1 MTSTKP
7 AIAAATVRT
16 ARRSDAPALYELIR
30 HYSDQGIL
38 LPRSLEDLQKNIGNF
53 RIISVNGRILA
64 CATLRQYTA
73 DAGELRSLAVAPE
86 AHGTG
91 LGRRMV
97 EAVLAEAR
105 RRRFHM
111 VFAFTYA
118 VEFFTRVGF
127 EPVDRSLVPWKAWND
142 CLACPKRDCCD
153 ETAVACWL
161 GPRPAAPMSP
171 VFPILPHH
179 NT

>member
-1 MTSTKP
+1 MTTARP
-7 AIAAATVRT
+7 AIAPATVRT
-16 ARRSDAPALYELIR
+16 ARHSDAPALYELIR

-38 LPRSLEDLQKNIGNF
+38 LPRSLEDLRKNIGNF
-53 RIISVNGRILA
+53 RIIRSNDRVLA
-64 CATLRQYTA
+64 CATLRQYTPE
-73 DAGELRSLAVAPE
+73 AGELRSLAVAPE

-105 RRRFHM
+105 RRRFRM

-127 EPVDRSLVPWKAWND
+127 EPIDRSMVPWKAWND

-153 ETAVACWL
+153 ETAVAYWL
-161 GPRPAAPMSP
+161 GPRPAPSASA
-171 VFPILPHH
+171 VFSILPHH